1 MPFDVFFD
9 TPTIDGVVAPSTNCD
24 TRSPSDRP
32 GAARQP
38 HPELHRELADLV
50 VEASDG
56 QISAAEALA
65 EEPEPLGLLGLT
77 SLGFVRLIQAVE
89 SRYGVVVEMDDDLS
103 DLEHGA
109 LLLADC
115 LRERGAGGA

>member
-1 MPFDVFFD
+1 M
-9 TPTIDGVVAPSTNCD
+9 TAPELHPD
-24 TRSPSDRP
+24 
-32 GAARQP
+32 P

-56 QISAAEALA
+56 QITPGEALA
-65 EEPEPLGLLGLT
+65 EQPEPLGLLGLT

-103 DLEHGA
+103 A
-109 LLLADC
+109 LDTVPALAGY
-115 LRERGAGGA
+115 LRERGVR